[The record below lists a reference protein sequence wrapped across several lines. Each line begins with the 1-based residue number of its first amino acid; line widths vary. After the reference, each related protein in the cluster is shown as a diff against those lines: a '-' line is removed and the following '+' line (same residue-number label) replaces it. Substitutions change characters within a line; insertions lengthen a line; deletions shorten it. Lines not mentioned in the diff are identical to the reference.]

1 MRLDSLDNFRHQR
14 RRLGRI
20 LGWVSVACLAWAFP
34 SQAQTSTELQ
44 AILARL
50 DRLEEQNRALSAE
63 VRTLKEELAAARGEQ
78 TGAGPTVEERLAVQE
93 SRTAEQAQTKV
104 EAAGRFPIRL
114 TGMALFNAYLNS
126 GGGVRTQYPSV
137 ESAGETRSGGATFR
151 QSVIGLDFNG
161 PRSLWDARLS
171 GSLRMDLYGGGGQP
185 LYQTVRLRTATIG
198 LDWKTRSLLAGVS
211 KPIISPR
218 EPESL
223 AHVAI
228 SPLSGAGNLWMW
240 LPQVRLQQE
249 LRIGEQGG
257 ARVQF
262 GVVQTR
268 EAAAAYAL
276 DTTGRLPRPPTT
288 NRRAP
293 AFEARLELFG
303 GRDRRLEIA
312 PGFHRSVSHVAGTS
326 VPSQVVS
333 LDWLVRLSPTLEFTG
348 AAFKGQN
355 VTPLGTGGLRQ
366 GVVVAGP
373 GQAWAVR
380 SIGGWGQFTY
390 RARPRLWFNLFTGQQ
405 DDRNSDLPQGGVGK
419 NLAYGA
425 NLFFRLAPNVL
436 ASLETSQTRAR
447 YIGGSTLLSNR
458 YDLALAYLF

>member
-1 MRLDSLDNFRHQR
+1 MGLDSLDNVHRQR
-14 RRLGRI
+14 RRLGWI
-20 LGWVSVACLAWAFP
+20 LGWVSVACLGWALP
-34 SQAQTSTELQ
+34 THAETSSELQ
-44 AILARL
+44 AILVRL

-78 TGAGPTVEERLAVQE
+78 TRAEPTLEERLAVQE
-93 SRTAEQAQTKV
+93 SRTAELAQTKI

-126 GGGVRTQYPSV
+126 GGGARSLYPSG
-137 ESAGETRSGGATFR
+137 EAAGETRSGGATFR

-198 LDWKTRSLLAGVS
+198 LDWKTRSVLAGVS

-249 LRIGEQGG
+249 LRVGEQGG

-268 EAAAAYAL
+268 EATAIPALGYDEAADQATYYE
-276 DTTGRLPRPPTT
+276 PSRPG
-288 NRRAP
+288 
-293 AFEARLELFG
+293 FEARLELFG

-312 PGFHRSVSHVAGTS
+312 PGFHRSVSHVAGTA

-333 LDWLVRLSPTLEFTG
+333 LDWLVRLSPSLEFTG

-366 GVVVAGP
+366 GVVVAGS

-405 DDRNSDLPQGGVGK
+405 DDRNSDLPPGGVGK

-447 YIGGSTLLSNR
+447 YIGGSTLRSNR